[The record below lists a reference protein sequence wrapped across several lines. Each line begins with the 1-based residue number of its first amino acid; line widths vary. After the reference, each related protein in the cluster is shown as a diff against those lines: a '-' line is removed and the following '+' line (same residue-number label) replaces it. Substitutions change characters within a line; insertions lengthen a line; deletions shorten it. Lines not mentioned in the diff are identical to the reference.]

1 MRFVSLM
8 ESNRPIHSSVK
19 PANIQ
24 IYSNSVQIVE
34 RKEEIAP
41 QEGPE
46 AVETEI
52 LEEDKKI
59 AAIREEVEAVTEAK
73 IAVTTAA
80 AEEADPEIDLELAV
94 QQKIRKTS

>member
-1 MRFVSLM
+1 M
-8 ESNRPIHSSVK
+8 VK
-19 PANIQ
+19 QANIQ

-41 QEGPE
+41 QEGLE
-46 AVETEI
+46 AVETVI

-59 AAIREEVEAVTEAK
+59 VATREEAEVVTEAK
-73 IAVTTAA
+73 IAVTTAD
-80 AEEADPEIDLELAV
+80 AEEADREIDLEEVV